1 MGSITDLDLPQRIDT
16 VLQIRIGKIKPAF
29 GETSGIFKT
38 PKSKPVRVS
47 FRGCEGDEHAYPPH
61 NSLDNALMQY
71 DSGHYPL
78 WRSEIPDRAHYFEAG
93 AFGEN
98 IVSENMSEENV
109 CIGDILRIGD
119 VMAQVTKARPPC
131 YKLNH
136 RFEVKDM
143 SLRTQ
148 NKRRTG
154 WYYKVLEEGSIQ
166 AGDAIVLIERP
177 HPQWNLVR
185 LQDKLYKEYKDE
197 VAMKELAY
205 MPELGEEIRTMFLN
219 RWTKRIFVDERL
231 RLQGGLGENANL
243 FKWSRYR
250 LTSKH
255 TETPRIA
262 SFIFEAID
270 KVKDAAKV
278 EPGSHIR
285 VKLGADGK
293 LVRAYSVVGG
303 DSNRFELGVAFDDK
317 SRGGSRYLHRT
328 VEVGDILT
336 FSEMKSEFPL
346 ETNADCHILIAGG
359 IGITAFIA
367 SAQHLQQ
374 QNLVFHLYYAVR
386 STEDKAFGHLL
397 DGFGDHVTVLNGVKG
412 HRLDISK
419 ILGNQKPRTHVY
431 VCGPDRL
438 MSAVTTAAKELNFP
452 QSNIHSE
459 AFAAETSGDP
469 FEVEL
474 AGNGKVLKVKEEE
487 TLLDVLRDAGIDVQS
502 TCEVGNCG
510 TCKVSLCSGR
520 VEHRGTGLSEKEK
533 KSSML
538 SCVSRGIGR
547 ITIDF

>member
-1 MGSITDLDLPQRIDT
+1 LPQRIDT
-16 VLQIRIGKIKPAF
+16 VLQIRTGKIKPAF
-29 GETSGIFKT
+29 GEKSGIFKT
-38 PKSKPVRVS
+38 SKSKPVRVK

-78 WRSEIPDRAHYFEAG
+78 WKEEIPDRAHFFEAG

-109 CIGDILRIGD
+109 CIGDVLRIGE
-119 VMAQVTKARPPC
+119 VMAQVTKPRPPC

-143 SLRTQ
+143 SLRMQ

-154 WYYKVLEEGSIQ
+154 WYYKVLKEGSIQ
-166 AGDAIVLIERP
+166 AGDDIVLVERP

-185 LQDKLYKEYKDE
+185 VQDKLYKNYKDE

-219 RWTKRIFVDERL
+219 RWTKKIFVDERL
-231 RLQGGLGENANL
+231 RLQGGLGENAKS
-243 FKWSRYR
+243 FKWTRYR
-250 LTSKH
+250 LASKQ

-262 SFIFEAID
+262 SFIFEAVD
-270 KVKDAAKV
+270 KVKDAAQV

-285 VKLGADGK
+285 VKLGYDGK

-303 DSNRFELGVAFDDK
+303 DTNRFELGVAFDSK
-317 SRGGSRYLHRT
+317 ESRGVSKYLHEA
-328 VEVGDILT
+328 VEVGDILS
-336 FSEMKSEFPL
+336 FSEMKSDFPL
-346 ETNADCHILIAGG
+346 ESKADCHILIAGG

-374 QNLVFHLYYAVR
+374 QSLDFHLYYAIR

-397 DGFGDHVTVLNGVKG
+397 DSLGDKVTVLNGAKG
-412 HRLDISK
+412 HRLDIAK
-419 ILGNQKPRTHVY
+419 VLGQQKHGTHVY

-438 MSAVTTAAKELNFP
+438 MAAVAAAADDLEFP

-469 FEVEL
+469 FEVAL
-474 AGNGKVLKVKEEE
+474 ARNEKVLEVKEE
-487 TLLDVLRDAGIDVQS
+487 TLLDVLRDAGIDVPS

-510 TCKVSLCSGR
+510 TCKVSLCNER
-520 VEHRGTGLSEKEK
+520 VEHRGTGLSQTEK
-533 KSSML
+533 KYSML